1 MKADDSIGRWRAAL
15 MSVATVNLIVGV
27 ALSFR
32 GGRDGDLFQVVR
44 WAGEWVHGLDPYAL
58 ADAGVDYPPWALVML
73 SPLAWVPNGVLT
85 AFWIAAN
92 LGIVAWM
99 VTRLSRW
106 SDAPRARQTL
116 LAALLLCAASLRTLN
131 QFSVLSF
138 ALAIAGAAN
147 PSRAIG
153 GSLIGLSFFKPQIG
167 GALALWIWLRG
178 QRGRV
183 LTGVAV
189 VLALMLVFSARAG
202 VDPLTVTREY
212 AASLSNTYGDLSS
225 IPGHTDLRS
234 ALTLYAPSLDP
245 GLSLSL
251 ALLVLL
257 LVPLG
262 VALWRSGG
270 ALPAGDLEVAAFCG
284 VVSLLATRHLSY
296 DLLLLLPLLVAW
308 RVVPFTERPP
318 TEGRAQTVAFWTIAA
333 LLVIEVPSWYRR
345 LLEPA
350 GLTGLAFLTEL
361 DRALCVAVWV
371 LLCAT
376 LSPWHTRTKS

>member
-15 MSVATVNLIVGV
+15 MSAATINLIVGV

-44 WAGEWVHGLDPYAL
+44 WAGEWAHGLDPYAL

-106 SDAPRARQTL
+106 SNAPRARQTL

-138 ALAIAGAAN
+138 ALAIAGAAS

-153 GSLIGLSFFKPQIG
+153 GTLMGLSFFKPQIG
-167 GALALWIWLRG
+167 GALALWVWLRG

-183 LTGVAV
+183 LAGVAV
-189 VLALMLVFSARAG
+189 VLALTLAFSARAG
-202 VDPLTVTREY
+202 VDPLTVAREY
-212 AASLSNTYGDLSS
+212 AASLSSTYSDLSS

-251 ALLVLL
+251 ALLLFL

-270 ALPAGDLEVAAFCG
+270 ALPTGDLEVAAFCG

-308 RVVPFTERPP
+308 RVTPFAEEPRSA
-318 TEGRAQTVAFWTIAA
+318 AQEHRIAFWVIAA
-333 LLVIEVPSWYRR
+333 LLIVEVPSWYRR

>member
-1 MKADDSIGRWRAAL
+1 MRTEESVGRWRAVLGA
-15 MSVATVNLIVGV
+15 AAAVNLIVGV

-58 ADAGVDYPPWALVML
+58 ADAGVDYPPWALVLL

-85 AFWIAAN
+85 AVWVAAN
-92 LGIVAWM
+92 LGLVAWM

-106 SDAPRARQTL
+106 ADEPHARQTL

-138 ALAIAGAAN
+138 ALAIAGAAS

-153 GSLIGLSFFKPQIG
+153 GTLIGLSFFKPQIG
-167 GALALWIWLRG
+167 GALALWVWLRG

-189 VLALMLVFSARAG
+189 VLALTLVFSARAG

-212 AASLSNTYGDLSS
+212 AASLSNTYADLSS

-262 VALWRSGG
+262 VASLAIGRRASGGRSRDRRVLRRRVAPRHASSVLRPAASAAAGRRVEGRAVHRRAAARRPQGRRWRSGR
-270 ALPAGDLEVAAFCG
+270 L
-284 VVSLLATRHLSY
+284 
-296 DLLLLLPLLVAW
+296 
-308 RVVPFTERPP
+308 RPC
-318 TEGRAQTVAFWTIAA
+318 
-333 LLVIEVPSWYRR
+333 S
-345 LLEPA
+345 
-350 GLTGLAFLTEL
+350 
-361 DRALCVAVWV
+361 
-371 LLCAT
+371 
-376 LSPWHTRTKS
+376 